1 MLGHRAVI
9 KYIVRIMNSRQ
20 RITAALAGQTPDR
33 TPIMLHNFL
42 LAVREAGVTHAQY
55 REDPAVI
62 ARTHIQAVE
71 TYGHDGVLLDLD
83 TVTLAGAVGVPVD
96 FPEHTP
102 ARSHAPALV
111 TLEHVDDLPH
121 TPNIAG
127 YKYVQILLEAA
138 RLLKKHF
145 GDAVYIRGNCD
156 QAAFSLASSM
166 RTPSDFLLDLMEAE
180 NHPRIHRLL
189 DYCGQATEQ
198 LIRLMALTGVDM
210 VSNGDSPAGPAM
222 ISPAMYRQFALPYEQ
237 RVARLAREL
246 GVSYLLHICGNTN
259 VILDA
264 LVEVG
269 ADAYELDYK
278 TDIHKI
284 RRMIGPKATFV
295 GNIDPTG
302 ILVQATPAVV
312 AEKTT
317 ELLNLYRDNPR
328 FVLNAGCAIPAE
340 TPPENLHAMIRAAR
354 EFRR

>member
-1 MLGHRAVI
+1 M
-9 KYIVRIMNSRQ
+9 MNSRQ
-20 RITAALAGQTPDR
+20 RIAAALAGQRPDR

-42 LAVREAGVTHAQY
+42 LAIREAGVTHAQY
-55 REDPAVI
+55 REEPAVI

-71 TYGHDGVLLDLD
+71 TYGYDGVLLDLD

-102 ARSHAPALV
+102 ARSHAPALA
-111 TLEHVDDLPH
+111 TLAHVDDLPPAPH
-121 TPNIAG
+121 IAG

-138 RLLKKHF
+138 RLLKRHF
-145 GDAVYIRGNCD
+145 GDAVYVRGNCD

-166 RTPSDFLLDLMEAE
+166 RTPSEFLMDLVEEE
-180 NHPRIHRLL
+180 NYPRVQRLL

-198 LIRLMALTGVDM
+198 LIRLMAQTGVDM

-222 ISPAMYRQFALPYEQ
+222 ISPAMYRKFALPYEQ

-246 GVSYLLHICGNTN
+246 GVPYLLHICGNTN
-259 VILDA
+259 VILEA
-264 LVEVG
+264 MVEVG

-284 RRMIGPKATFV
+284 HRRIGPHAAFF

-302 ILVQATPAVV
+302 VLVQATPVVV
-312 AEKTT
+312 AAKTI
-317 ELLNLYRDNPR
+317 ELLNFYRDNPR

-340 TPPENLHAMIRAAR
+340 TPPENLRAMIRAAQQ
-354 EFRR
+354 FQP